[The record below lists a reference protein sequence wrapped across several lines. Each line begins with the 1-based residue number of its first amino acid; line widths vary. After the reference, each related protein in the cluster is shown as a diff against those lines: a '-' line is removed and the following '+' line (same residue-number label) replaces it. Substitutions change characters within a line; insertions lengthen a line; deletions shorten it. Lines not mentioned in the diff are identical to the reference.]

1 VGPVSPDV
9 IGAVLAGGRG
19 SRMGAPKATIELG
32 GRLLLE
38 HPLNAFAHA
47 GIDAVVVAKAG
58 TSLPPLPV
66 EIWREPDEP
75 AHPLRGIV
83 TALEHS
89 DGRAVLV
96 CGCDMPFVSPGLLT
110 TLAATDGRLVVPQAG
125 GRLHPLLARYGPELL
140 EPLRDALGQLS
151 PLQETIGQLEPTLI
165 GDEELHDLGDPALLL
180 FNVNEQA
187 DLEQAEK
194 LLREHYPF

>member
-1 VGPVSPDV
+1 V

-19 SRMGAPKATIELG
+19 SRMGAPKAAIELG

-58 TSLPPLPV
+58 TPLPPLPV
-66 EIWREPDEP
+66 EIWPEPDEP
-75 AHPLRGIV
+75 THPLRGIV

-110 TLAATDGRLVVPQAG
+110 TLAATDERLVVPQAG
-125 GRLHPLLARYGPELL
+125 GRLHPLLARYAPELL
-140 EPLRDALGQLS
+140 EPLRDALDQLS
-151 PLQETIGQLEPTLI
+151 PLQETIAQLEPTLI
-165 GDEELHDLGDPALLL
+165 GDAELHDLGDPALLL